1 MRGKM
6 RGSKGVGLNYVAA
19 AVGDC
24 GDMMG
29 FLLVLSVSVGIFFK
43 KNDSNSTNGDY
54 FPYADN
60 VK

>member
-29 FLLVLSVSVGIFFK
+29 FLLVLSVSVGIFSK
-43 KNDSNSTNGDY
+43 KTIPTRQTVII
-54 FPYADN
+54 FHMPIM
-60 VK
+60 